1 MKEVG
6 NGIFFCLKLSILF
19 TQGAFFCSKTKGEL
33 RMERNRDYSNLQRMR
48 DEIEELEKKE
58 TQKRRV
64 VNRKKNKVDHLEK
77 KYRNERTHELCVK
90 AAHLEYVF
98 PKIKEMD
105 KAQYVLFVEGLKD
118 VPGVREY
125 VEAYEIKEIEEV
137 NE

>member
-1 MKEVG
+1 
-6 NGIFFCLKLSILF
+6 
-19 TQGAFFCSKTKGEL
+19 
-33 RMERNRDYSNLQRMR
+33 MEQNRDYSNLQRMR
-48 DEIEELEKKE
+48 EEIEELEEKE

-64 VNRKKNKVDHLEK
+64 VNRKKNKADHLEK

-98 PKIKEMD
+98 PKIKEMN

-125 VEAYEIKEIEEV
+125 VDAFEVKEIEEV
-137 NE
+137 NK

>member
-1 MKEVG
+1 
-6 NGIFFCLKLSILF
+6 
-19 TQGAFFCSKTKGEL
+19 
-33 RMERNRDYSNLQRMR
+33 MERNRDYSNLQRMR
-48 DEIEELEKKE
+48 EEIEELEKEE
-58 TQKRRV
+58 TQRQRV
-64 VNRKKNKVDHLEK
+64 VNRKKNKVNHLEK

-98 PKIKEMD
+98 PKIKEMN